1 MSALVDGGVVGTSDS
16 SRQRMLSFQL
26 LKKANFLKNRIL
38 LGQIEM
44 FLRIFEEHWYVNPRW
59 FLVHICTTRSWDF

>member
-16 SRQRMLSFQL
+16 SRQRMLSFEL
-26 LKKANFLKNRIL
+26 LKKGKLPEKQDL
-38 LGQIEM
+38 LGQIDM
-44 FLRIFEEHWYVNPRW
+44 FLRIFERLVCKPPL